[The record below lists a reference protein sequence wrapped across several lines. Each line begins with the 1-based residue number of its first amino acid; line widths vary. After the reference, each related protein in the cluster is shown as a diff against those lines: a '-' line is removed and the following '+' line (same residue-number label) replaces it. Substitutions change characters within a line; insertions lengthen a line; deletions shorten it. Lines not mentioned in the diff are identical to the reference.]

1 MDILPLC
8 WIPSIHSHRSET
20 KSWMLLWIFNCKG
33 TCSHIKLIYYTV
45 KSQELQLSNVIFLFL
60 SIIIVFTFYGVIL
73 SKFYKRRKRFD
84 TIKRELKEDFHPKLN
99 KISFTKSSF
108 HIIPINKSIRIPDER
123 YDKNVDLKQIRRMSN
138 EGEETKIRSKSNIKK
153 KSSNLSRQVTFHVSY
168 LRSSNYILVTLFTF
182 WIFHSPV
189 FVYQMIELFRWDRS
203 FQNEKYELFF
213 SPLTMNFF
221 IASPN
226 FQFLCRL
233 YSGSYEANNLGACSN
248 FLNETDITY
257 YWFKGEFYL
266 Y

>member
-1 MDILPLC
+1 M
-8 WIPSIHSHRSET
+8 
-20 KSWMLLWIFNCKG
+20 
-33 TCSHIKLIYYTV
+33 
-45 KSQELQLSNVIFLFL
+45 QLSNVIFLFL

-203 FQNEKYELFF
+203 FQNEKYESLFF
-213 SPLTMNFF
+213 PLNYLWT
-221 IASPN
+221 
-226 FQFLCRL
+226 FL
-233 YSGSYEANNLGACSN
+233 
-248 FLNETDITY
+248 
-257 YWFKGEFYL
+257 
-266 Y
+266 